1 MKKQLFILLAVV
13 LTLQVSAQQYSESKR
28 VGGKYNSSQAIVH
41 PPHVNLSS
49 TKYAAPGIAA
59 VIFSE
64 DFAAGLPS
72 TWSVTDLVGTFN
84 EIWKYSTSGSVNS
97 PAGAN
102 IPVILSPINT
112 TSSNGFMLFDSD
124 SGGPSP
130 TTSGPEDSELKT
142 PAINCA
148 ANSIVY
154 LSFNEVFVQ
163 FQTGVGL
170 VSVSNDGT
178 SWTDVYNAETGLG
191 QNQSSP
197 NPRNVVIDISTVA
210 ANQATVFVRFKWTGN
225 YDWVWIIDDVTIYEP
240 VTADAGAVG
249 FVGTESGCI
258 LSSTTPITVTV
269 KNFGGASIS
278 NVPVSYSINGGTP
291 VLESVSGPVAP
302 NTSVDYTFTAT
313 ADFSADGIYTIS
325 AFTGLNG
332 DTTIAND
339 TFDIQVENFTP
350 NNLSA
355 PYIMDFEIGEDLS
368 QWIVN
373 DANGD
378 GDSWS
383 LVNTLAYSGTD
394 CLRKPGS
401 GDYDDD
407 WVWTGCFDLQAG
419 TNYTLDYWYS
429 QFDYQAP
436 CSLEVKLAT
445 APDIL
450 SSSQLIATEV
460 IDSIYHNS
468 INTIAVGTSGTYY
481 IAFHAFLPNTSPV
494 QGSSSLRI
502 DLINLSQATAINEN
516 ANPGG
521 VDIFPNPSNGMVNL
535 RVMKFENA
543 TLRVINMLGKEIYYS
558 RMSDINTQIDLSKFA
573 KGLYI
578 IKVDGTDF
586 SYSERVTIK

>member
-1 MKKQLFILLAVV
+1 MKKQLFLLLAGV
-13 LTLQVSAQQYSESKR
+13 LTIQVSAQQNSESRTVKS
-28 VGGKYNSSQAIVH
+28 KYNSASAIAQSAFLK
-41 PPHVNLSS
+41 PSS
-49 TKYAAPGIAA
+49 IKNVAPGVTA

-72 TWSVTDLVGTFN
+72 TWTVTDVTATFN
-84 EIWKYSTSGSVNS
+84 EIWTYSTTGSVNS
-97 PAGAN
+97 PAGAGT
-102 IPVILSPINT
+102 PVTLSPTNT
-112 TSSNGFMLFDSD
+112 TASNGFMLFDSD
-124 SGGPSP
+124 IGGPAGA
-130 TTSGPEDSELKT
+130 TSGPEDSDLKT
-142 PAINCA
+142 PAINCST
-148 ANSIVY
+148 NPVVF

-163 FQTGVGL
+163 YQTGVGL
-170 VSVSNDGT
+170 VSVSNDGI

-197 NPRNVVIDISTVA
+197 NPRNVVVDISTVA
-210 ANQATVFVRFKWTGN
+210 ANQATVFIRFKWTGN
-225 YDWVWIIDDVTIYEP
+225 YDWVWIIDDVSVYEP
-240 VTADAGAVG
+240 VAADAGAIA
-249 FVGTESGCI
+249 FVGTESGCE
-258 LSSTTPITVTV
+258 LSATTPITVTV
-269 KNFGGASIS
+269 RNFGGASIS
-278 NVPVSYSINGGTP
+278 NIPVSFSINGGTP
-291 VLESVSGPVAP
+291 ISETIPGPIAS
-302 NTSVDYTFTAT
+302 NATLDYTFTAT
-313 ADFSADGIYTIS
+313 ADLSVAGIYTITAS
-325 AFTGLNG
+325 TALSG
-332 DTTIAND
+332 DTTTSND
-339 TFDIQVENFTP
+339 GSNVQVESFAP

-355 PYIMDFEIGEDLS
+355 PFVMDFEVGEDLS
-368 QWIVN
+368 QWVVN

-378 GDSWS
+378 GVSWT

-394 CLRKPGS
+394 CLRKAGS

-419 TNYTLDYWYS
+419 TNYTLDYWYR

-445 APDIL
+445 AQDTI

-468 INTIAVGTSGTYY
+468 INTITVATSGTYY
-481 IAFHAFLPNTSPV
+481 VAFHAFLPNTSPV

-521 VDIFPNPSNGMVNL
+521 VSIFPNPSNGVVNL

-543 TLRVINMLGKEIYYS
+543 TIRVINILGKEIYNS
-558 RMSDINTQIDLSKFA
+558 RMSDINTQIDLSNFA

-578 IKVDGTDF
+578 VKVDGTDF
-586 SYSERVTIK
+586 SYSERVTIR